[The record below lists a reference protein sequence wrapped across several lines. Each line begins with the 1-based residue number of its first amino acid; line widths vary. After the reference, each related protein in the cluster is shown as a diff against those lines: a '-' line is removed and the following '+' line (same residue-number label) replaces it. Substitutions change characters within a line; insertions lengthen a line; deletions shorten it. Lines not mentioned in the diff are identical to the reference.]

1 MEIVES
7 IKNISVQDPPEG
19 EFSSANLK
27 WTKFGTAEHHDDV
40 AKIRYDR
47 VDDFIYGECSNV
59 EFPTRFHIERGRKR
73 RRGSLKEYKSDEY
86 LEYKL

>member
-7 IKNISVQDPPEG
+7 IEDISVQDPQEG
-19 EFSSANLK
+19 DFSSNDLK
-27 WTKFGTAEHHDDV
+27 WTKFGNAERHDDV
-40 AKIRYDR
+40 AIIPFDR
-47 VDDFIYGECSNV
+47 VDDFIVGECSNV

-73 RRGSLKEYKSDEY
+73 RRGGLKEYKNDEY

>member
-7 IKNISVQDPPEG
+7 IEDISVQDPPEG
-19 EFSSANLK
+19 DFSSTDLK
-27 WTKFGTAEHHDDV
+27 WTKFGNAERHDDV
-40 AKIRYDR
+40 AIIPFDR
-47 VDDFIYGECSNV
+47 VDDFIVGECSNV

-73 RRGSLKEYKSDEY
+73 RRGSLKEYKNDEY